1 MSFNSATEQLN
12 LLRAGRTSSA
22 ALVEAA
28 IDRIEQAD
36 PSINAVVVRDF
47 ERARQEAQIADQ
59 ERRNGSERPLLGLP
73 VTVKEAFDVQGL
85 PTTWG
90 VRGHRAAA
98 SADAVLVNRL
108 RSAGAVIIGK
118 TNVATMLADWQ
129 SANEVYGVTNN
140 PWDLERTPGGS
151 SGGGTAAVAS
161 GMTALDFG
169 SDLAGSLCI
178 PAAFCGVFAHRP
190 SHGIV
195 PMRGF
200 APPMAPRTAI
210 AQPMDQATVG
220 PMARTAADLMV
231 ALDIVAGP
239 DGPDAAGWRL
249 SLPPARHA
257 RLADYRVLILDEHS
271 LVDTSSDI
279 RRAIGVLADRLGSE
293 GCKIG
298 RDASEVP
305 NLQDIAQ
312 TFSALLMSSMGVDL
326 SADDY
331 ACASAHVKE
340 SGGSEHERN
349 MTMSHR
355 DWKLLDR
362 RRLELAARW
371 TQTFGRWDIVVCPAA
386 PTTAFRH
393 DNRPFE
399 KRELKIEGAT
409 TGYDKMPLWAS
420 LAVPNGLPATTIP
433 VGLDGDGLPV
443 GLQLIGPRMQDYTP
457 LTFARLLEQQL
468 GYGFK
473 TPPTHAAPS
482 GTRH

>member
-1 MSFNSATEQLN
+1 MSYHSATEQLN
-12 LLRAGRTSSA
+12 LLRAGGTTST
-22 ALVEAA
+22 ALVAAA
-28 IDRIEQAD
+28 IERIEQAD

-47 ERARQEAQIADQ
+47 ERARHVARIADQ

-90 VRGHRAAA
+90 LPGHHAAA
-98 SADAVLVNRL
+98 SADAVLVERL

-129 SANEVYGVTNN
+129 SANEIYGVTNN
-140 PWDLERTPGGS
+140 PWDLGRTPGGS
-151 SGGGTAAVAS
+151 SGGGAAAVAS

-190 SHGIV
+190 SYGIV

-210 AQPMDQATVG
+210 AQPMDQVTVG
-220 PMARTAADLMV
+220 PLARTAADLML
-231 ALDIVAGP
+231 ALDVVAGAS
-239 DGPDAAGWRL
+239 GPDAAGWRL

-257 RLADYRVLILDEHS
+257 SLAEYRVLIVDEHP
-271 LVDTSSDI
+271 LVDTASDI
-279 RRAIGVLADRLGSE
+279 SRAIHELADRLRGE
-293 GCKIG
+293 GCSVG
-298 RDASEVP
+298 RDTSEVP
-305 NLQDIAQ
+305 DLQDLTR

-326 SADDY
+326 PADAY
-331 ACASAHVKE
+331 ASASAHAKE
-340 SGGSEHERN
+340 IGCSEHERN

-362 RRLELAARW
+362 HRLELAARW
-371 TQTFGRWDIVVCPAA
+371 SQTFGRWDIVICPAV

-399 KRELKIEGAT
+399 QRELEIDGAT
-409 TGYDKMPLWAS
+409 TGYDKTPFWAI
-420 LAVPNGLPATTIP
+420 LAVPNGLPVTTMP
-433 VGLDGDGLPV
+433 VGLDGGGLPIGV
-443 GLQLIGPRMQDYTP
+443 QIIGPRLEDYTP
-457 LTFARLLEQQL
+457 LAFARLLEQQL

-473 TPPTHAAPS
+473 RPP
-482 GTRH
+482 RY

>member
-12 LLRAGRTSSA
+12 LLRAGRTTSVE
-22 ALVEAA
+22 LVEAA

-36 PSINAVVVRDF
+36 ASINAVVVRDF
-47 ERARQEAQIADQ
+47 ERARHAAQIADQ
-59 ERRNGSERPLLGLP
+59 ERRNGSDRPLLGLP
-73 VTVKEAFDVQGL
+73 LTVKEAFDVQGL

-90 VRGHRAAA
+90 LPGHHAAA
-98 SADAVLVNRL
+98 SADAVLVERL
-108 RSAGAVIIGK
+108 RSAGAVILGK

-140 PWDLERTPGGS
+140 PWDLGRTPGGS
-151 SGGGTAAVAS
+151 SGGGAAAVAS

-169 SDLAGSLCI
+169 SDLAGSLRI

-210 AQPMDQATVG
+210 AQPIDQATVG
-220 PMARTAADLMV
+220 PMARTAADLTL
-231 ALDIVAGP
+231 ALDVVAGP

-249 SLPPARHA
+249 SLPRGRHA
-257 RLADYRVLILDEHS
+257 CLADYRVLIVDEHP

-279 RRAIGVLADRLGSE
+279 RRAIGVLTDRLRSE
-293 GCKIG
+293 GCRVG
-298 RDASEVP
+298 RDRSEVP
-305 NLQDIAQ
+305 DLQDLTQ

-326 SADDY
+326 PAGDY
-331 ACASAHVKE
+331 ASASAGAKE
-340 SGGSEHERN
+340 IGCSEHERN

-355 DWKLLDR
+355 DWTLLDR
-362 RRLELAARW
+362 HRLELAARW
-371 TQTFGRWDIVVCPAA
+371 TQTFGRWDVVVCPAA

-409 TGYDKMPLWAS
+409 TGYDRTPLWAI
-420 LAVPNGLPATTIP
+420 LAVPNGLPVTTMPI
-433 VGLDGDGLPV
+433 GLDGDGLPI
-443 GLQLIGPRMQDYTP
+443 GLQIIGPRMEDYTP
-457 LTFARLLEQQL
+457 LAFARLLEQQL

-473 TPPTHAAPS
+473 RPT
-482 GTRH
+482 RN